1 MFILIFLAFLPASL
15 AARPALAHGFEGRY
29 DLPVPL
35 WLYLYGSAA
44 AVLLSFVVV
53 GLFVGK
59 EHAPQR
65 YPRFDLLRIGVL
77 RVMFESRA
85 LRFALRLVSVGL
97 FVLVILTGFFG
108 EQAPGYNFAPT
119 FVWILWWVGFSFFVA
134 FVGNLWPLV
143 NPWKVLFEWADG
155 LARRLGTERGLQLDE
170 PYPESWGVWPAL
182 ALYFV
187 FVWVELVFG
196 GSPAPFNIALL
207 AVLYSL
213 VTWAGMAVF
222 GKEVWLRNG
231 EPFSVFFGIL
241 GKFAPT
247 EVRVTDQRPCR
258 ECEGSCNKGDGC
270 VNCYECFEKAAPED
284 REINVRPP
292 AVGLALP
299 GRMTV
304 SRTAFVIF
312 MLASV
317 TYDGLSATPLWGQVG
332 ALAAPIARGSGN
344 LSNLVLGTLG
354 LVSVSLLFLTVYLT
368 FVWISR
374 TVGGGKAGLMRLAGA
389 YAYSLVP
396 IALAYQVAHYY
407 TLLLFNGQIAI
418 VQISDPFGWGW
429 NLFGTAGYQMN
440 NAVLGAAFVWY
451 SQVLLIVA
459 GHVIAVYLAHAVALR
474 LLGDSRRAQ
483 RSQYPILVLMILY
496 TVSSL
501 WIISQPIVEEDTA
514 AVPRGAQ
521 AALEPGDGATAGPLA
536 GTISAFGELG
546 FRPRREGST

>member
-1 MFILIFLAFLPASL
+1 MSRVSLFILAFIMTVPASL
-15 AARPALAHGFEGRY
+15 AARPVLAHGFEGRY

-59 EHAPQR
+59 EHSPHR
-65 YPRFDLLRIGVL
+65 YPRYNLLRIGVL
-77 RVMFESRA
+77 RVLFESRA
-85 LRFALRLVSVGL
+85 LRFALRLISVGL
-97 FVLVILTGFFG
+97 FLLLILTGFFG

-119 FVWILWWVGFSFFVA
+119 FVWIIWWVGFSFFVA
-134 FVGNLWPLV
+134 FVGNLWPLL

-155 LARRLGTERGLQLDE
+155 LARRLGMENGLELEE

-182 ALYFV
+182 ALYFL

-196 GSPAPFNIALL
+196 GSPTPFNIALL

-241 GKFAPT
+241 AGFAPT
-247 EVRVTDQRPCR
+247 EVRVTDSKLCR
-258 ECEGSCNKGDGC
+258 ECESACGEGREC
-270 VNCYECFEKAAPED
+270 VNCYECFGRAAPED

-292 AVGLALP
+292 AIGLA
-299 GRMTV
+299 RAERVSV

-317 TYDGLSATPLWGQVG
+317 TYDGLSATPLWNEVT
-332 ALAAPIARGSGN
+332 ALVVPITQSFGN
-344 LSNLVLGTLG
+344 LGNLVSGTLG
-354 LVSVSLLFLTVYLT
+354 LVVVPLLFLAVYLT
-368 FVWISR
+368 FVWLSR
-374 TVGGGKAGLMRLAGA
+374 LIGGGEAGVVRVAGA

-396 IALAYQVAHYY
+396 IALVYQVAHYY
-407 TLLLFNGQIAI
+407 TLFIFNGQIAI

-429 NLFGTAGYQMN
+429 NLFGTADYQIN

-451 SQVLLIVA
+451 SQVALIVA

-474 LLGDSRRAQ
+474 LLDDSKRTQ
-483 RSQYPILVLMILY
+483 RSQYPILMLMILY

-501 WIISQPIVEEDTA
+501 WIISQPIIDEDTA
-514 AVPRGAQ
+514 AVPPGEQ
-521 AALEPGDGATAGPLA
+521 AMLEPAERT
-536 GTISAFGELG
+536 TVRRLG
-546 FRPRREGST
+546 